1 MKKLLQFLAL
11 FLLILLSTQ
20 TNAQNT
26 CATPYLFETGSTYTY
41 NLDTNVVNQDSSIY
55 YDCLSA
61 QSNPLWLFLNKCGS
75 STIDISMSVSTGSDV
90 DFIVWGPLTSFDD
103 CNLNATNVVDCS
115 FSTSSSETINISNL
129 SPGIYKIMITNHS
142 NQIDSVTLNQ
152 VGGTGTTCDTSV
164 YCNFPTHQICK
175 ITTDH
180 SINRNIISWVSD
192 SLFNGD
198 FHIQRETTT
207 AGIFST
213 IGVIN
218 SLLPLSFIDTI
229 SNPIQQSYKY
239 RLQSIDT
246 CGDVKTSNFHKTIH
260 LLSSI
265 NPTTNYPQLSWTN
278 YIGFDYYTYYIY
290 RGTSATNLVLYDSI
304 SSSFNTYADVNPLTG
319 NLYYA
324 IGVNLPSQC
333 TSGGALKVATEV
345 SYSNVT
351 PVNVVSV
358 NEYAGIGFNLY
369 PNPTKDFLT
378 VSFGTETISAQFD
391 LMDIYGRIISTN
403 NFVNI
408 NKHEVSVADLPQ
420 GYYIVS
426 IHSDK
431 GFSRKTFI
439 KTN

>member
-1 MKKLLQFLAL
+1 MKKLLQFFSL
-11 FLLILLSTQ
+11 FLLISFQ
-20 TNAQNT
+20 TKAQNT
-26 CATPYLFETGSTYTY
+26 CETPYLFETGSTYTY
-41 NLDTNVVNQDSSIY
+41 NLDTNVVNQDTSVF
-55 YDCLSA
+55 YDCLST

-90 DFIVWGPLTSFDD
+90 DFIVWGPLSSYDD
-103 CNLNATNVVDCS
+103 CNLNSGNVVDCS
-115 FSTSSSETINISNL
+115 YSTSSTETINISNL
-129 SPGIYKIMITNHS
+129 SPGIYKIMITNYS
-142 NQIDSVTLNQ
+142 NQFDSVTLNQ

-164 YCNFPTHQICK
+164 YCNFPTHQICNVS
-175 ITTDH
+175 TDH
-180 SINRNIISWVSD
+180 LINRNIISWVSD

-198 FHIQRETTT
+198 FNIQRETTT
-207 AGIFST
+207 AGVFST
-213 IGVIN
+213 IGVVN
-218 SLLPLSFIDTI
+218 SLLSSNYTDTI

-278 YIGFDYYTYYIY
+278 YIGFNYYSYYIY
-290 RGTSATNLVLYDSI
+290 RGTSATSLVLYDSI
-304 SSSFNTYADVNPLTG
+304 SSSFNTYVDVNPLTG

-333 TSGGALKVATEV
+333 TSGGALKIATEV

-351 PVNVVSV
+351 PINVVSV
-358 NEYAGIGFNLY
+358 NEYSAIGFNLY
-369 PNPTKDFLT
+369 PNPTNEVLNL
-378 VSFGTETISAQFD
+378 SFGTESITAKLD

-403 NFVNI
+403 NLVNT